1 LLDAMSVPNWNGHDT
16 TIDEHPLMIVST
28 VWRRISEWGRRD
40 GDRRLREATSR
51 SLGSDIA
58 ICRRLAHELHP
69 YWPHLA
75 ASLLVSLLSIPFVL
89 LSPLP
94 LKIAVDSVIG
104 MKPVP
109 GFLSWALPQSMLA
122 SRDQLL
128 FVVIGLYLI
137 IALLH
142 QTQLMFTTLLRTYSG
157 ERLVLGFRAKLFE
170 QAQRL
175 SVMYHDARGAAD
187 SAFRI
192 QWDAPHIRY
201 LSLEAAIPLVTA
213 AVTLTGMV
221 FIIFRINWQLA
232 VIALTI
238 SPVVLLV
245 SQAYRA
251 HLRNLARKVTELES
265 ASASIV
271 QEVLGA
277 LRVVKA
283 FGRERYEQAR
293 FARRS
298 REGFEARIHY
308 ESAEGVFAFVI
319 GMSLAAG
326 TAVVLY
332 IGIGQVRSGVVSL
345 GDLLLVISYLLQLY
359 EPLRS
364 ISETIGRLQLHF
376 ASAERAFGFL
386 DEMPDVPERHGARA
400 LQRATGAVSFRRV
413 SFTYP
418 RGRAALK
425 EASLEVAPG
434 KRVGII
440 GATGAGKTT
449 LVSLLARFY
458 DPTAGCIL
466 LDGVDLRDYNLS
478 DLRAQFAIVLQEPVL
493 FSTTVSENIAYG
505 RPGAAHEDVVRAAQ
519 AANIHDFIA
528 RLPEGYRTL
537 VGERGMSLSG
547 GERQRIA
554 LARAFL
560 KEAPVLILDEPTSSV
575 DLETEATIIDS
586 MDRLSVDRTTF
597 IIAHRLTALKDCD
610 VLFRIEG
617 GILREVEA
625 TGYRNRAEIG
635 LSPVERL

>member
-1 LLDAMSVPNWNGHDT
+1 MLLR
-16 TIDEHPLMIVST
+16 
-28 VWRRISEWGRRD
+28 RRITERARRES
-40 GDRRLREATSR
+40 DRQCGEAGSR

-58 ICRRLAHELHP
+58 ICRRVVHELRR
-69 YWPHLA
+69 YWPYLIA
-75 ASLLVSLLSIPFVL
+75 TLLVSLLSMPFVL

-104 MKPVP
+104 TKPVP
-109 GFLSWALPQSMLA
+109 AFFSWALPRSVLA
-122 SRDQLL
+122 SGEKLL
-128 FVVIGLYLI
+128 LVVIGLYLVV
-137 IALLH
+137 AVLH
-142 QTQLMFTTLLRTYSG
+142 QLQLMCTALLRTYSG

-175 SVMYHDARGAAD
+175 SVIYHDARGAAD

-201 LSLEAAIPLVTA
+201 LALEAAIPLVTA

-221 FIIFRINWQLA
+221 CVIFRINWQLA

-283 FGRERYEQAR
+283 FGRERFEQGR
-293 FARRS
+293 FGRRS
-298 REGFEARIHY
+298 QEGFAARINY
-308 ESAEGVFAFVI
+308 ESAEGMFAFVI
-319 GMSLAAG
+319 GTSLAAG
-326 TAVVLY
+326 TALVLY
-332 IGIGQVRSGVVSL
+332 IGVGQVRSGVVSL
-345 GDLLLVISYLLQLY
+345 GDLLLVMSYLLQLY

-386 DEMPDVPERHGARA
+386 DEMPDVPERDGARA
-400 LQRATGAVSFRRV
+400 LQRARGAVSFRRV

-418 RGRAALK
+418 GGRAALRD
-425 EASLEVAPG
+425 ASFELGAG
-434 KRVGII
+434 SRVGII

-458 DPTAGCIL
+458 DPTSGCIL
-466 LDGVDLRDYNLS
+466 LDGIDLRDYKLA
-478 DLRAQFAIVLQEPVL
+478 DLRGQFAIVLQEPVL
-493 FSTTVSENIAYG
+493 FSTTVAENIAYG
-505 RPGAAHEDVVRAAQ
+505 RPGAAQEEIVRAAK
-519 AANIHDFIA
+519 AANIYEFIA
-528 RLPEGYRTL
+528 RLPQGYQTL

-575 DLETEATIIDS
+575 DLDTEAAIMNSI
-586 MDRLSVDRTTF
+586 DRLAAGRTTF
-597 IIAHRLTALKDCD
+597 IIAHRLTALRDCD
-610 VLFRIEG
+610 VVFRIERG
-617 GILREVEA
+617 ALREAEIP
-625 TGYRNRAEIG
+625 GHKSHAEIG
-635 LSPVERL
+635 LSDSPAADQA